1 LTDVSVFRLAVVII
15 GSVNSPWKTLKGY
28 VWWTFPRGSFH
39 YDVMVTLILL
49 FIFVTP
55 LYVNFKD
62 KPAERKP
69 HPTGVVVI
77 PDGSNG
83 FIYRVDAS
91 AVQGSSDLDV
101 KTGLMRVVEP
111 IAGEAKITRYES
123 IQDLSGRTVAY
134 KVWVHR

>member
-1 LTDVSVFRLAVVII
+1 MSGF
-15 GSVNSPWKTLKGY
+15 WKTLKGY
-28 VWWTFPRGSFH
+28 VWWTYPRGSLH

-69 HPTGVVVI
+69 HPTGVVVR
-77 PDGSNG
+77 PDKDSG
-83 FIYRVDAS
+83 FIYRVDAA
-91 AVQGSSDLDV
+91 AVHGTSDEEIRA
-101 KTGLMRVVEP
+101 GLFSVIEP
-111 IAGEAKITRYES
+111 IAGEVKITRYEVV
-123 IQDLSGRTVAY
+123 QDLGGRAGAY